1 MGKFSPTTVPGVFFG
16 WHIEPGCGF
25 RGDYIVVPLSAFRV
39 PDKRVYHA
47 HRIKELVTFDATQ
60 FPLQGAMLEERN
72 RVSPPMRDGN
82 EVWPHEIDAS
92 WDVDEVQNV
101 NEENID
107 REYRDMIGEK
117 PAADMTFEEK
127 YRRIEKELFGEDL
140 DDDGWANFGKQ
151 NGVADQGTRDSQADD
166 EDDQD
171 QKINDD
177 VTMKNDL
184 PQLIRPSALRKKRMN
199 IPRSVAAPCSA
210 SSSTWTTDRH
220 AAKDEGYQHL
230 IRESAEPH
238 NPAQKKF
245 ELSNRKLVE
254 FCCGHDS
261 LLGNDKYKARGCA
274 IVRLTIDDDL
284 TTVEGLRK
292 ALDEVR
298 NSKPGQYVHLWGSL
312 PCTGGSPWQRV
323 NARHPNAKVNLG
335 NHIAT
340 FNKLISGFK
349 IVAEE
354 VIGKGGDVSYE
365 WPAGCTLWGT
375 KIIPGNPWDEEGLK
389 RQ

>member
-1 MGKFSPTTVPGVFFG
+1 
-16 WHIEPGCGF
+16 
-25 RGDYIVVPLSAFRV
+25 
-39 PDKRVYHA
+39 
-47 HRIKELVTFDATQ
+47 
-60 FPLQGAMLEERN
+60 
-72 RVSPPMRDGN
+72 
-82 EVWPHEIDAS
+82 
-92 WDVDEVQNV
+92 
-101 NEENID
+101 
-107 REYRDMIGEK
+107 
-117 PAADMTFEEK
+117 
-127 YRRIEKELFGEDL
+127 
-140 DDDGWANFGKQ
+140 
-151 NGVADQGTRDSQADD
+151 
-166 EDDQD
+166 
-171 QKINDD
+171 
-177 VTMKNDL
+177 MKNDP
-184 PQLIRPSALRKKRMN
+184 PQVIRPSALRKKRIN

-284 TTVEGLRK
+284 TTVKGLRK

-365 WPAGCTLWGT
+365 WPTGCTLWGT
-375 KIIPGNPWDEEGLK
+375 KVIQDMLMDLGMNKVNMHGCSAGLTSKEGTPIKKPWTIATTSPILVKMLSTFQCPGKEVHPEHAPCAGAETKRTERYTEEMTDRIHDAIAEEALSHRASTSSSAMPTLVNEYDEDVNELINLPEPSGHREKIGPEPLRCTMITKTPSTWRSSREQPRCAQGGHGGALRAEGRARLG
-389 RQ
+389 RREPQGGIRRCQGRA